1 MLFLLALLSL
11 VPAAQLCWELS
22 KQLVGVAL
30 NPRFLQVDQEGIS
43 QKASQDVRIGRRG
56 FLSRLQQELCRDS
69 GVLFKSTFLMSSK
82 SARTLAPVQT
92 SSAMGIK
99 SKRELHQWDTLAQ
112 PGARA
117 LRGLLVPLLE
127 LQEGV
132 PSILQ
137 NKNTAENPDL
147 LFSCERKPKKAP
159 LTVECST
166 PSAEASPWCH
176 SCALRAECR
185 DVCAP
190 IKSINLALMGTSD
203 RSRTLE

>member
-99 SKRELHQWDTLAQ
+99 SRRELHQWDSPCPAWSQ
-112 PGARA
+112 SSEGAAGASAGAAGR
-117 LRGLLVPLLE
+117 
-127 LQEGV
+127 
-132 PSILQ
+132 S
-137 NKNTAENPDL
+137 
-147 LFSCERKPKKAP
+147 
-159 LTVECST
+159 ST
-166 PSAEASPWCH
+166 NSAEQKIQQTTQTCSFPVKENQKKR
-176 SCALRAECR
+176 L
-185 DVCAP
+185 
-190 IKSINLALMGTSD
+190 
-203 RSRTLE
+203 